1 MFDTTVSKGQSSMPN
16 MAGEINKKSYD
27 KETFS
32 SLLECCTRLFFC
44 DEEIVIVDLF
54 LATERAISE
63 KDLEDE
69 LGLPENRLR
78 EHLSRLERHGIL
90 TRFSNTSVTNIFQKP
105 QRAYKKDSTR
115 ESSSTHTYWR
125 INNHVIIVIHYK
137 LTKMEEIL
145 QQKLKG
151 LYESDKFICPKC
163 ESTYDSLT
171 VQTLEMDGFDAHFIC
186 KCGTK
191 VELDD
196 RSAKEDI
203 YSSQHK
209 RFQEQVKNLKKCLY
223 DAWGMEVPEFPVF
236 VKKHEK
242 LLSETKTNNLESSSV
257 VGDSSSVVGGGS
269 SVVSD
274 GSESAVKKV
283 PSSIVS
289 VDRGKLDSSFGGRTD
304 NKKIKFHM
312 KVGLKGP
319 SQPITSPKQH
329 HTKQKEKP
337 KEDAVYSSPV
347 SEKST
352 GNIPTFQI
360 LIDVIPDFYI
370 SSLNKTVTLIGVF
383 NHCIITFQ
391 TPSSTNST

>member
-1 MFDTTVSKGQSSMPN
+1 MVQDNGGKRIKLQEELAVLSTSLIKSKIRINKPSNEIQPSHKKDLDVSSTLLSDHLLKVQQEVNTWISQTPMPN
-16 MAGEINKKSYD
+16 MAGDITKKSYD
-27 KETFS
+27 KETFA
-32 SLLECCTRLFFC
+32 SLLECCSRLFFC
-44 DEEIVIVDLF
+44 DEEIVIVDLL

-69 LGLPENRLR
+69 IGLPENRLR

-90 TRFSNTSVTNIFQKP
+90 TKFSNTS
-105 QRAYKKDSTR
+105 
-115 ESSSTHTYWR
+115 
-125 INNHVIIVIHYK
+125 
-137 LTKMEEIL
+137 MEEFL

-203 YSSQHK
+203 YSSQQK
-209 RFQEQVKNLKKCLY
+209 RFQEQVKSLKKCLY
-223 DAWGMEVPEFPVF
+223 EAWGMEVPEFPVF
-236 VKKHEK
+236 VKKLEK
-242 LLSETKTNNLESSSV
+242 TLGESKTNNLESSSV
-257 VGDSSSVVGGGS
+257 AGDSSSVVGGGS
-269 SVVSD
+269 SSVVSD
-274 GSESAVKKV
+274 GSGSLVKKV

-289 VDRGKLDSSFGGRTD
+289 VDRGKLDSSSFGGRTD

-312 KVGLKGP
+312 KLGRKD
-319 SQPITSPKQH
+319 STQSATSPKHH

-337 KEDAVYSSPV
+337 KEDAVYSPTLT
-347 SEKST
+347 EKSS
-352 GNIPTFQI
+352 
-360 LIDVIPDFYI
+360 DVMPDFYI
-370 SSLNKTVTLIGVF
+370 SSLNKTVSLTGVF
-383 NHCIITFQ
+383 NLLIFT
-391 TPSSTNST
+391 S